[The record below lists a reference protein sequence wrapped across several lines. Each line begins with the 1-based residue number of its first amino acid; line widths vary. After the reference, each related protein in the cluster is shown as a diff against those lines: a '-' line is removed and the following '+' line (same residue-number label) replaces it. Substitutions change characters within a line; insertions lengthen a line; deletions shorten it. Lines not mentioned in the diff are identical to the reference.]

1 MGENLG
7 KENFAFVVS
16 SAQRRLF
23 IHPGGLPSVIAAVN
37 FYLRGIVAYEF
48 SKCCNKTFLLM
59 VKQTRNFQVSS
70 VGYISC
76 NGDIIKSGFFTIYK

>member
-23 IHPGGLPSVIAAVN
+23 IHPGGLPSVTAAVN
-37 FYLRGIVAYEF
+37 FYLRGIVAYKF
-48 SKCCNKTFLLM
+48 
-59 VKQTRNFQVSS
+59 FQMLQ
-70 VGYISC
+70 
-76 NGDIIKSGFFTIYK
+76 